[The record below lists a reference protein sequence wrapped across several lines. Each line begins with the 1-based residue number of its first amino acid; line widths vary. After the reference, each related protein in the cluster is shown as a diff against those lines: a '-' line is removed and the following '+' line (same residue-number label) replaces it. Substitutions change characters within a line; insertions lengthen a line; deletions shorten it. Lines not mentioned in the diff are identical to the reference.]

1 MGEPT
6 VVAVDPALL
15 FGTIALQTGRL
26 TKEALDVVLDE
37 QGKAPAPLGEICR
50 RRGLLS
56 SNQIRRILQ
65 IQKEGAVAEA
75 EMRLGALAVRN
86 GFAREEDIG
95 AALVHQT
102 GASAKLGEI
111 LLEKGALS
119 PQALNALLAAQT
131 RLRKGAP
138 PDEELDL
145 ETKEVP
151 VVAAPA
157 AAPGDPGAWLILETS
172 GGRPEPFPVGVSAMI
187 GRSPSHEVAV
197 PDMGSSRNHA
207 RLEFS
212 LATRQHVLTDLDSR
226 NGTYVNGERLAVP
239 RALLPGDRIRIGDA
253 VFRYAVGPGI
263 ALGEPAPEISPPP
276 RARPAEVF
284 RRVLAR
290 LAPGVHPQRQL
301 FVLAAWIGML
311 ASFLPWTRHADGA
324 ATPGVKGLGLVALVL
339 FAGTIVLALLKDRS
353 RAPEGRV
360 LTAIVALPALVALVG
375 MIRLVVLALDP
386 AASGGIGL
394 HLAMLSGVAVLLS
407 VWLRRDLRE
416 ATPLPDPKK
425 LWGSVKGAAA
435 LAGGTTVRMFRDMTG
450 KRAHEKAVLFRKRD
464 DLLRLVGEAARTA
477 RIACSES
484 EAVEKASQELEDSKR
499 RCGGA
504 GGTTPAKDVIL
515 ARHELKNAELRL
527 ERSLQR
533 LGRSVVDRGVPLEPE
548 RARIAEVMLLDARVK
563 ELS

>member
-1 MGEPT
+1 MA
-6 VVAVDPALL
+6 AVNPALL

-26 TKEALDVVLDE
+26 TKEALDAVLEE
-37 QGKAPAPLGEICR
+37 QEKAPAPLGEICR

-65 IQKEGAVAEA
+65 VQREGAVAEV
-75 EMRLGALAVRN
+75 ETRLGSLAVRN

-102 GASAKLGEI
+102 GALAKLGEI
-111 LLEKGALS
+111 LLEKGAIS
-119 PQALNALLAAQT
+119 TQALSALLAAQE
-131 RLRKGAP
+131 RLRKGAIS
-138 PDEELDL
+138 DEELDV

-157 AAPGDPGAWLILETS
+157 AAPADPGAWLILETS
-172 GGRPEPFPVGVSAMI
+172 AGRHEPFPVGAAAMI
-187 GRSPSHEVAV
+187 GRMSSHEVPV

-212 LATRQHVLTDLDSR
+212 AVTRQHVLADLDSR

-253 VFRYAVGPGI
+253 IFRYAVGPGI
-263 ALGEPAPEISPPP
+263 ALGEPPPEPPPPP
-276 RARPAEVF
+276 RARVKPSEAF
-284 RRVLAR
+284 RRVFAK

-324 ATPGVKGLGLVALVL
+324 TTPGIKGLGLVALVL
-339 FAGTIVLALLKDRS
+339 FGGTTVLALLKDRS

-360 LTAIVALPALVALVG
+360 LMAIVAAPALVAGIG
-375 MIRLVVLALDP
+375 MTRLIALALDP
-386 AASGGIGL
+386 AASGGVGL

-416 ATPLPDPKK
+416 ATPLSHPKK

-435 LAGGTTVRMFRDMTG
+435 LASGTTLRIFRDMTG
-450 KRAHEKAVLFRKRD
+450 RRAHEKALLFRKRD
-464 DLLRLVGEAARTA
+464 DLLRRVGAAARVSKIPCA
-477 RIACSES
+477 EAD
-484 EAVEKASQELEDSKR
+484 AVEKVSQELEVSRR
-499 RCGGA
+499 RCGGD

-527 ERSLQR
+527 ERSLLR
-533 LGRSVVDRGVPLEPE
+533 LGRSVVDRGVPLETE
-548 RARIAEVMLLDARVK
+548 RAQIAEVLLLDAQVR
-563 ELS
+563 ELG